1 MYQHLFPMIQKY
13 GQLMNTRWYVFN
25 DRFLQ
30 WNSNQN
36 DFDLQGNLKFA
47 AAIEPDNQDIVQV
60 LERVEKNK
68 ISIPSTI
75 AQERLINPF
84 MRVNLKVFYCVV
96 CSDIFSIQSLQE
108 LSGID
113 DPIKLM
119 GKLREMKNEGKT
131 TFDQFQKTT
140 LFKIIHSTV
149 INI

>member
-1 MYQHLFPMIQKY
+1 MKL
-13 GQLMNTRWYVFN
+13 V
-25 DRFLQ
+25 FLQ
-30 WNSNQN
+30 GIRYLLVVVVGFFEGTPEMMYNSLCNVLAPLPA
-36 DFDLQGNLKFA
+36 DTKVWVAHEYTVGNLKFA
-47 AAIEPDNQDIVQV
+47 AAIEPDNQDIIRV

-84 MRVNLKVFYCVV
+84 MRVNLK
-96 CSDIFSIQSLQE
+96 SLQE

-131 TFDQFQKTT
+131 TFD
-140 LFKIIHSTV
+140 
-149 INI
+149 

>member
-1 MYQHLFPMIQKY
+1 MMYNSICNVLAPLPADTKVWVAHEYTVVRRSL
-13 GQLMNTRWYVFN
+13 QL
-25 DRFLQ
+25 
-30 WNSNQN
+30 NSNQN
-36 DFDLQGNLKFA
+36 DVDLQGNLNFA
-47 AAIEPDNQDIVQV
+47 AAIEPGNQDIVRV
-60 LERVEKNK
+60 LQTVEKNK

-96 CSDIFSIQSLQE
+96 CSDIFYIQSLQE

-131 TFDQFQKTT
+131 TFD
-140 LFKIIHSTV
+140 
-149 INI
+149 